1 MCTSWILAVSLDGT
15 TKQSSQRSFAEPPP
29 EPRKPIENM
38 FNFFAV
44 LKAELIFSEFPD
56 VVITTPCGYENSR
69 MSKARIMD
77 WQKEVTRRLSGG
89 DVNVRM

>member
-1 MCTSWILAVSLDGT
+1 MFEACSRSNPLLKNFWI
-15 TKQSSQRSFAEPPP
+15 
-29 EPRKPIENM
+29 
-38 FNFFAV
+38 
-44 LKAELIFSEFPD
+44 PD